1 MEQNL
6 QKYLKPLSIILVV
19 LFVIGGF
26 IYIESKLRTK
36 ETEDQ
41 FQLVRPNRLTLEID
55 GYGFTVGDIV
65 QIKTGRPVLGDII
78 VYDQVKNKNMCF
90 AMGSSMSLGKI
101 LGVPGETFSF
111 QNGNLKIR
119 AEIVELD
126 RDYSQQKAVFQGQK
140 YENLVGK
147 NITLQTG
154 EYLIDRW
161 VGLECLA
168 GELDETG
175 SSISY
180 NRFTVN
186 EEAISGVVEKK
197 IGHDNQAEKE
207 FKNIIY

>member
-19 LFVIGGF
+19 LIVIGGF
-26 IYIESKLRTK
+26 IYIGSRLRTK

-41 FQLVRPNRLTLEID
+41 FRQIRSNRLTLEVD

-65 QIKTGRPVLGDII
+65 QTKTERPAIGDVI
-78 VYDQVKNKNMCF
+78 VYDRDKNKSMCMVF
-90 AMGSSMSLGKI
+90 GPSMSLGKI

-119 AEIVELD
+119 AEIVEFD
-126 RDYSQQKAVFQGQK
+126 RDYSQRKAVFRGQK

-154 EYLIDRW
+154 EYLIDRR
-161 VGLECLA
+161 VGLECFA

-175 SSISY
+175 SSIPY

-197 IGHDNQAEKE
+197 IGHDIQAEKE
-207 FKNIIY
+207 FKSIIY